1 MTKTEKLQ
9 IYNLLKTA
17 SDSFYGFSSPNFPDE
32 APDFEDDII
41 PEQASDLKGS
51 KIDGKTENRV
61 SSQNGNQTTNLD
73 SNPNTKTNIGQT
85 EKNIEASE
93 NNFGSEDSNI
103 SENERLSANSDSL
116 SSVPSDSTIYDSLKS
131 DSATSSES
139 NSAEKTSSS
148 LSSIEQ
154 NVKSTIENINS
165 KVLACKRCALCAG
178 RRQAVPGMGAENPLV
193 LVIGEGPGEE
203 EDKQGLPFVG
213 PAGQLLDKMLAAIHL
228 YRNKNCY
235 IANIVKCRPPM
246 NRVPYLEEADA
257 CRPFLDA
264 QIAALKPK
272 AILCAGSTA
281 VKNLLHTNSG
291 VMKLHGKVLD
301 YNGIPLVTTWHPSA
315 LLRAPENKRPAW
327 EDLKIFRN
335 ELLKINP
342 GYESD

>member
-17 SDSFYGFSSPNFPDE
+17 SDSFYGFFSPNFPDE

-41 PEQASDLKGS
+41 PEKTSDLN
-51 KIDGKTENRV
+51 D
-61 SSQNGNQTTNLD
+61 SQIENQTASQIKD
-73 SNPNTKTNIGQT
+73 EADAAT
-85 EKNIEASE
+85 EI
-93 NNFGSEDSNI
+93 
-103 SENERLSANSDSL
+103 
-116 SSVPSDSTIYDSLKS
+116 S
-131 DSATSSES
+131 DSAEKSPSSQF
-139 NSAEKTSSS
+139 SSS
-148 LSSIEQ
+148 LSSNEK
-154 NVKSTIENINS
+154 NEKSTIENINS

-246 NRVPYLEEADA
+246 NRVPFPEEADA

>member
-17 SDSFYGFSSPNFPDE
+17 SDSLFGFSSPTFPQE
-32 APDFEDDII
+32 TPDFDDD
-41 PEQASDLKGS
+41 PAELQASSCDEDNKNSGKSMELESLESISKSNCLKN
-51 KIDGKTENRV
+51 EAE
-61 SSQNGNQTTNLD
+61 QNGSAKNEN
-73 SNPNTKTNIGQT
+73 SSGKEP
-85 EKNIEASE
+85 EKN
-93 NNFGSEDSNI
+93 
-103 SENERLSANSDSL
+103 SAGQNL
-116 SSVPSDSTIYDSLKS
+116 FCAK
-131 DSATSSES
+131 
-139 NSAEKTSSS
+139 KT
-148 LSSIEQ
+148 
-154 NVKSTIENINS
+154 TIENINS
-165 KVLACKRCALCAG
+165 KISECKRCALCAG
-178 RRQAVPGMGAENPLV
+178 RKQAVPGMGAANPLV

-246 NRVPYLEEADA
+246 NRVPFPEEAAA

-281 VKNLLHTNSG
+281 VKNLLGTSSG
-291 VMKLHGKVLD
+291 VMKLHGMILD

-315 LLRAPENKRPAW
+315 LLRAPENKRYAW
-327 EDLKIFRN
+327 EDLKIFRGV
-335 ELLKINP
+335 LLKIDP
-342 GYESD
+342 SYEKN